1 MKSNRNLPTYQNL
14 SAWKSAEELNI
25 YLNEVLLHPSL
36 DYRRYLRDQILRASL
51 SVALNISEGHG
62 RGYNREFVR
71 FLRIA
76 RASLDE
82 VHAGLSLMQRTLP
95 EVPLDPTT
103 FNRISTT
110 RIRINALI
118 KRIHQQLEL
127 ANSLTTLPIN
137 SQTPREAP

>member
-1 MKSNRNLPTYQNL
+1 MKSNQNLQTYQNL

-82 VHAGLSLMQRTLP
+82 VHAGLTLMKRTLP

-103 FNRISTT
+103 FNLISTT

-127 ANSLTTLPIN
+127 ANSLTHGTIN
-137 SQTPREAP
+137 PQAPREAP